1 MTHSEGSIW
10 FKAFPKIPRWYN
22 EEVII
27 TEKIDGT
34 NACVAISEDLSVVS
48 AQSRTRL
55 LSIDKDNYGFAL
67 WVWEHT
73 NDLRQLGPGHHF
85 GEWWGSGI
93 QRNYGLQEKRFSLFN
108 TSKWKDDRPNCCHVV
123 PELYSGNLSVW
134 GELLYDEV
142 IDNLFRKGSKAAP
155 GFMEPEG
162 VMMYLINSKQYYKV
176 PFEGNPKSTPIITC

>member
-67 WVWEHT
+67 EFASLYHLLLLSFLSK
-73 NDLRQLGPGHHF
+73 NLASPCFFLRPAICPGTPC
-85 GEWWGSGI
+85 GVRSITGK
-93 QRNYGLQEKRFSLFN
+93 YLFAF
-108 TSKWKDDRPNCCHVV
+108 W
-123 PELYSGNLSVW
+123 
-134 GELLYDEV
+134 
-142 IDNLFRKGSKAAP
+142 
-155 GFMEPEG
+155 
-162 VMMYLINSKQYYKV
+162 
-176 PFEGNPKSTPIITC
+176 